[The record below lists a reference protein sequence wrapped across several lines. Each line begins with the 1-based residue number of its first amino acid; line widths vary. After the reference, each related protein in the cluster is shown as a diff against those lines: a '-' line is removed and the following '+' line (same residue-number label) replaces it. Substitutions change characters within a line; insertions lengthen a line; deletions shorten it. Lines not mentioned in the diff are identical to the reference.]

1 MANKKP
7 QISLSSAEEVRDKI
21 TAKQAKQIKAMFTK
35 LAKEA
40 REKAKKLEGR
50 DNISSIIQKKYLE
63 DLAKELEHQL
73 NADFA
78 KLKKNLEQDM
88 TQVSESVIDCV
99 REFEESVGMP
109 ISNSWL
115 NVPVDA
121 VEAVQSGK
129 LYAGNWTLSSRIWGM
144 EKKVSKDIHT
154 VIAEGIAANKS
165 AYDIAK
171 DLEKYVD
178 PKAKKD
184 WNWSKVY
191 PGTNRKVDYS
201 AQRLARTMV
210 SHAYQFSFVE
220 STKDNPFITKYKWIS
235 SHDKRV
241 CPICKERDGK
251 LFDKDKLPLD
261 HPNGRCTFVSVFEK
275 SSMQISD
282 EMAAWVKG
290 KEGDFPKIDEYMK
303 KKFGTD
309 RYEKAMQM
317 AQQGMKQEVPVDRKT
332 YIDKIKNSGKFDDME
347 ESYRK
352 VVFDY
357 IEKMPDD
364 SLMLFGNTIE
374 NVTMDYSNLNSSSYR
389 FRTGLLMLNEDVSD
403 DKSAMVFFHEFGHY
417 IDDTSVNGINLI
429 TKIGDDRYSFDVD
442 TISARISLKYDWA
455 KNARIKDLD
464 SFLKKVGF
472 EGYEVDEY
480 AAIRMKDDGRV
491 VGFTWGENEQESK
504 YLMSKVNSYFDEKT
518 KKREYEDF
526 LYDKGMPRRPNWD
539 EYYETYETPKRK
551 TQKVRERYKGAGEKY
566 QSAMNEYYDKRDKF
580 EKEHDM
586 SSLYEEMR
594 KAEEKYEER
603 KRKVHPI
610 SDSID
615 AIAGGQF
622 GSIVNYGGHTT
633 DYYGTNDNAV
643 AEIWANYFQAKV
655 QDDREILDMF
665 EEVMPETKKILDECF
680 EDIVDKARG

>member
-1 MANKKP
+1 MAKKKP

-21 TAKQAKQIKAMFTK
+21 TAKQTKQIQAMFTK

-78 KLKKNLEQDM
+78 NLKKNLEQDM

-144 EKKVSKDIHT
+144 EKKVMKDINT

-220 STKDNPFITKYKWIS
+220 STKDNPYITKYKWIS

-261 HPNGRCTFVSVFEK
+261 HPNGRCTFVSVFNK
-275 SSMQISD
+275 SATQISD

-290 KEGDFPKIDEYMK
+290 KEGDFPKLDEYMK
-303 KKFGTD
+303 KRFGTD
-309 RYEKAMQM
+309 RYDKAMQM
-317 AQQGMKQEVPVDRKT
+317 AQQAMEQKVEKESGRRTIVDGDPDAINKWNRRDEEFDFEIEDVIN
-332 YIDKIKNSGKFDDME
+332 YQGFDGIPRIVDADKFDE
-347 ESYRK
+347 LVKKSNFIAQR
-352 VVFDY
+352 
-357 IEKMPDD
+357 
-364 SLMLFGNTIE
+364 T
-374 NVTMDYSNLNSSSYR
+374 YSASS
-389 FRTGLLMLNEDVSD
+389 
-403 DKSAMVFFHEFGHY
+403 
-417 IDDTSVNGINLI
+417 
-429 TKIGDDRYSFDVD
+429 
-442 TISARISLKYDWA
+442 
-455 KNARIKDLD
+455 
-464 SFLKKVGF
+464 
-472 EGYEVDEY
+472 
-480 AAIRMKDDGRV
+480 
-491 VGFTWGENEQESK
+491 Q
-504 YLMSKVNSYFDEKT
+504 
-518 KKREYEDF
+518 
-526 LYDKGMPRRPNWD
+526 
-539 EYYETYETPKRK
+539 
-551 TQKVRERYKGAGEKY
+551 
-566 QSAMNEYYDKRDKF
+566 
-580 EKEHDM
+580 
-586 SSLYEEMR
+586 
-594 KAEEKYEER
+594 
-603 KRKVHPI
+603 
-610 SDSID
+610 
-615 AIAGGQF
+615 
-622 GSIVNYGGHTT
+622 
-633 DYYGTNDNAV
+633 
-643 AEIWANYFQAKV
+643 
-655 QDDREILDMF
+655 EILDAYRDQLYDGKWYVDCSTGGAQYGQGMYCAADYDGVLSEGIK
-665 EEVMPETKKILDECF
+665 EEMKHYQELNEKRGNPLSYTETFTLDESAKIIKF
-680 EDIVDKARG
+680 NDLEEMKATNARDLKGHFGKFVDDLDVPEDTKNLIRAKPAFATDEQKRIAEEIYGNMSNEEREEKTQVVAGYVRDAISYANNRYGEITNMNIGSFAVLNGYDAINAEGHGESGSYTVILNRTKLIIKRG

>member
-1 MANKKP
+1 MAKKKP

-21 TAKQAKQIKAMFTK
+21 TARQTKQIQAMFTR

-78 KLKKNLEQDM
+78 NLKKNLEQDM
-88 TQVSESVIDCV
+88 TQVSESVIDCI

-144 EKKVSKDIHT
+144 ERKVIKDIHT

-178 PKAKKD
+178 PKARKD

-220 STKDNPFITKYKWIS
+220 STKDNPFIEKYKWIS

-275 SSMQISD
+275 SATQISD

-317 AQQGMKQEVPVDRKT
+317 AMQGMKQEEKMDRAELSESGKILYSLKKPKRPKKRDFENEDDFYAARDLYYKEKERYESELEKWVSKNMFEPMSKDEADAWAKSNGVKIGNVDGLDTRVIRAYSERFERLSKDFQIVMKYHKDVDIPFT
-332 YIDKIKNSGKFDDME
+332 VDFGKDDIFEAAANWGMRFGGSYKNYTEAIKNFADTRVGGEWFVRGDGTINSLFD
-347 ESYRK
+347 
-352 VVFDY
+352 
-357 IEKMPDD
+357 
-364 SLMLFGNTIE
+364 
-374 NVTMDYSNLNSSSYR
+374 
-389 FRTGLLMLNEDVSD
+389 
-403 DKSAMVFFHEFGHY
+403 HEFGHQVEMA
-417 IDDTSVNGINLI
+417 IRGAGT
-429 TKIGDDRYSFDVD
+429 DRWDK
-442 TISARISLKYDWA
+442 TRGME
-455 KNARIKDLD
+455 KDLID
-464 SFLKKVGF
+464 TVYGKDGMS
-472 EGYEVDEY
+472 EY
-480 AAIRMKDDGRV
+480 ASSHPEELFAE
-491 VGFTWGENEQESK
+491 GFAAW
-504 YLMSKVNSYFDEKT
+504 
-518 KKREYEDF
+518 
-526 LYDKGMPRRPNWD
+526 
-539 EYYETYETPKRK
+539 
-551 TQKVRERYKGAGEKY
+551 
-566 QSAMNEYYDKRDKF
+566 
-580 EKEHDM
+580 
-586 SSLYEEMR
+586 
-594 KAEEKYEER
+594 
-603 KRKVHPI
+603 
-610 SDSID
+610 
-615 AIAGGQF
+615 
-622 GSIVNYGGHTT
+622 YGGEDT
-633 DYYGTNDNAV
+633 
-643 AEIWANYFQAKV
+643 EFAKAFGKFLE
-655 QDDREILDMF
+655 RWIKL
-665 EEVMPETKKILDECF
+665 
-680 EDIVDKARG
+680 

>member
-1 MANKKP
+1 
-7 QISLSSAEEVRDKI
+7 
-21 TAKQAKQIKAMFTK
+21 MFTR

-78 KLKKNLEQDM
+78 NLKKNLEQDM
-88 TQVSESVIDCV
+88 TQVSESVIDCI

-144 EKKVSKDIHT
+144 ERKVIKDIHT

-220 STKDNPFITKYKWIS
+220 ATKDNPFIAKYKWIS

-261 HPNGRCTFVSVFEK
+261 HPNGRCTFVSVFNK
-275 SSMQISD
+275 SDTQISD

-290 KEGDFPKIDEYMK
+290 KEGDFPKLDAYMK

-317 AQQGMKQEVPVDRKT
+317 AMQGMKQEGKSVYKDFVPKNAKEFTEKYGIESVELNEEVFED
-332 YIDKIKNSGKFDDME
+332 IDKTLKWYLENIPGFKIGKGGAIGSIKYSQYDDVIAYFRTKE
-347 ESYRK
+347 NNL
-352 VVFDY
+352 Y
-357 IEKMPDD
+357 INKDNLD
-364 SLMLFGNTIE
+364 RIGFNTIAHE
-374 NVTMDYSNLNSSSYR
+374 LVHGNINTL
-389 FRTGLLMLNEDVSD
+389 GL
-403 DKSAMVFFHEFGHY
+403 
-417 IDDTSVNGINLI
+417 
-429 TKIGDDRYSFDVD
+429 
-442 TISARISLKYDWA
+442 SL
-455 KNARIKDLD
+455 
-464 SFLKKVGF
+464 
-472 EGYEVDEY
+472 EE
-480 AAIRMKDDGRV
+480 
-491 VGFTWGENEQESK
+491 
-504 YLMSKVNSYFDEKT
+504 
-518 KKREYEDF
+518 
-526 LYDKGMPRRPNWD
+526 
-539 EYYETYETPKRK
+539 
-551 TQKVRERYKGAGEKY
+551 
-566 QSAMNEYYDKRDKF
+566 RDK
-580 EKEHDM
+580 
-586 SSLYEEMR
+586 
-594 KAEEKYEER
+594 
-603 KRKVHPI
+603 I
-610 SDSID
+610 
-615 AIAGGQF
+615 
-622 GSIVNYGGHTT
+622 
-633 DYYGTNDNAV
+633 
-643 AEIWANYFQAKV
+643 
-655 QDDREILDMF
+655 
-665 EEVMPETKKILDECF
+665 TKKIKKEVFESFGIKPTKKNISLYVSDYAATDDEECIAEAVSRYYSANSRGRKTNDVCTAFFNKFKELF
-680 EDIVDKARG
+680 E

>member
-1 MANKKP
+1 
-7 QISLSSAEEVRDKI
+7 
-21 TAKQAKQIKAMFTK
+21 MFTR

-40 REKAKKLEGR
+40 REKAKKFEGR

-78 KLKKNLEQDM
+78 NLKKNLEQDM

-154 VIAEGIAANKS
+154 VIAEGIAANRS

-220 STKDNPFITKYKWIS
+220 STKDNPFIAKYKWIS

-261 HPNGRCTFVSVFEK
+261 HPNGRCTFVSVFNK
-275 SSMQISD
+275 SATQISD

-290 KEGDFPKIDEYMK
+290 KEGDFPKLDEYMK

-317 AQQGMKQEVPVDRKT
+317 AQQGMKQEGKPVYKDFVPKNAKELSEKYGIDCSGIKGDAVKNIDRMLSVFRDDFGIDISKTLRTIDTKNPRRLRNSAYVDYVASYDR
-332 YIDKIKNSGKFDDME
+332 NFDIVLHVNKERNDT
-347 ESYRK
+347 
-352 VVFDY
+352 FDF
-357 IEKMPDD
+357 DT
-364 SLMLFGNTIE
+364 S
-374 NVTMDYSNLNSSSYR
+374 V
-389 FRTGLLMLNEDVSD
+389 
-403 DKSAMVFFHEFGHY
+403 HEFGH
-417 IDDTSVNGINLI
+417 VINLAYA
-429 TKIGDDRYSFDVD
+429 KVKNKPLLDDRFADDLIETVFRDNGFPFVKGKPSKEFIMKQVSQYASTNSLE
-442 TISARISLKYDWA
+442 TIAEVVREKVVENRSNDLIDAVYDKLKGW
-455 KNARIKDLD
+455 
-464 SFLKKVGF
+464 
-472 EGYEVDEY
+472 VDE
-480 AAIRMKDDGRV
+480 I
-491 VGFTWGENEQESK
+491 NEF
-504 YLMSKVNSYFDEKT
+504 N
-518 KKREYEDF
+518 
-526 LYDKGMPRRPNWD
+526 
-539 EYYETYETPKRK
+539 RK
-551 TQKVRERYKGAGEKY
+551 
-566 QSAMNEYYDKRDKF
+566 
-580 EKEHDM
+580 
-586 SSLYEEMR
+586 
-594 KAEEKYEER
+594 
-603 KRKVHPI
+603 
-610 SDSID
+610 
-615 AIAGGQF
+615 
-622 GSIVNYGGHTT
+622 
-633 DYYGTNDNAV
+633 
-643 AEIWANYFQAKV
+643 
-655 QDDREILDMF
+655 
-665 EEVMPETKKILDECF
+665 
-680 EDIVDKARG
+680 

>member
-1 MANKKP
+1 
-7 QISLSSAEEVRDKI
+7 
-21 TAKQAKQIKAMFTK
+21 MFTR

-78 KLKKNLEQDM
+78 NLKKNLEQDM

-144 EKKVSKDIHT
+144 ERKVIKDIHT

-220 STKDNPFITKYKWIS
+220 STKDNPFIAKYKWIS

-275 SSMQISD
+275 SATQISD

-317 AQQGMKQEVPVDRKT
+317 AMQGMKQETGKVEQSENDIIQKRFLEKHGFSKDNMPEGYVKFFMELEKNTEDFELFFKMAKEKGLNGPKFYNEYIVNHKWSNATKSTINKAIDNVVENAEYNPILDLEKLVDETVKASRFDR
-332 YIDKIKNSGKFDDME
+332 DKW
-347 ESYRK
+347 
-352 VVFDY
+352 
-357 IEKMPDD
+357 IEM
-364 SLMLFGNTIE
+364 
-374 NVTMDYSNLNSSSYR
+374 LNSN
-389 FRTGLLMLNEDVSD
+389 NEEKFNEWTKEWISNVASK
-403 DKSAMVFFHEFGHY
+403 DKSAVRRYTGSMYEHMNKLLRDPEKEKSLQSAQFISKVEDLIEKCKSALSKAKLPEDIVVRRGNDYNVLTSFGLA
-417 IDDTSVNGINLI
+417 DGPI
-429 TKIGDDRYSFDVD
+429 TK
-442 TISARISLKYDWA
+442 
-455 KNARIKDLD
+455 
-464 SFLKKVGF
+464 
-472 EGYEVDEY
+472 E
-480 AAIRMKDDGRV
+480 
-491 VGFTWGENEQESK
+491 
-504 YLMSKVNSYFDEKT
+504 KVNSVIGAMVEEKSFLSTSINRGTEYDDCKYEYIIKLPKGSQAVYVDSFSYHEGEKEVLVNAGGKYMIEDVDFDENGNVT
-518 KKREYEDF
+518 KIYMT
-526 LYDKGMPRRPNWD
+526 LMNL
-539 EYYETYETPKRK
+539 
-551 TQKVRERYKGAGEKY
+551 
-566 QSAMNEYYDKRDKF
+566 QS
-580 EKEHDM
+580 
-586 SSLYEEMR
+586 
-594 KAEEKYEER
+594 
-603 KRKVHPI
+603 
-610 SDSID
+610 
-615 AIAGGQF
+615 
-622 GSIVNYGGHTT
+622 
-633 DYYGTNDNAV
+633 
-643 AEIWANYFQAKV
+643 
-655 QDDREILDMF
+655 
-665 EEVMPETKKILDECF
+665 
-680 EDIVDKARG
+680 

>member
-1 MANKKP
+1 
-7 QISLSSAEEVRDKI
+7 
-21 TAKQAKQIKAMFTK
+21 MFTK

-73 NADFA
+73 NADFVN
-78 KLKKNLEQDM
+78 LKKNIEQDM

-144 EKKVSKDIHT
+144 EKKVMKDINT

-261 HPNGRCTFVSVFEK
+261 HPNGRCTFVSVFNK
-275 SSMQISD
+275 SATQISD

-309 RYEKAMQM
+309 RYDKAMQM
-317 AQQGMKQEVPVDRKT
+317 AMQGMKLKDVKEDIDIEDKLRIEAERAQKEFDEIAAEMNKEMMEIIASGGDVQKIVDMNIRFGPKLNAAKEKMDKSKQAFSDFSMRKGGHLTKEDFISSLPDEFLNKYNYEYEVKNKEAISGILGKWCAEG
-332 YIDKIKNSGKFDDME
+332 YEEMKENAFLEALIKNSDRKFNGKELFRGMSISDD
-347 ESYRK
+347 
-352 VVFDY
+352 
-357 IEKMPDD
+357 
-364 SLMLFGNTIE
+364 L
-374 NVTMDYSNLNSSSYR
+374 
-389 FRTGLLMLNEDVSD
+389 LNELDVGAEFAQKGLSSWSTNVVSALEFATNNKKPVIFI
-403 DKSAMVFFHEFGHY
+403 DKTKGEREAISIKAFSGRPWEDEVLYSGKVDFVVLKKKKELFKY
-417 IDDTSVNGINLI
+417 KDRNGIN
-429 TKIGDDRYSFDVD
+429 KER
-442 TISARISLKYDWA
+442 
-455 KNARIKDLD
+455 
-464 SFLKKVGF
+464 
-472 EGYEVDEY
+472 EVHIIE
-480 AAIRMKDDGRV
+480 V
-491 VGFTWGENEQESK
+491 
-504 YLMSKVNSYFDEKT
+504 
-518 KKREYEDF
+518 
-526 LYDKGMPRRPNWD
+526 
-539 EYYETYETPKRK
+539 
-551 TQKVRERYKGAGEKY
+551 
-566 QSAMNEYYDKRDKF
+566 
-580 EKEHDM
+580 
-586 SSLYEEMR
+586 
-594 KAEEKYEER
+594 ER
-603 KRKVHPI
+603 K
-610 SDSID
+610 
-615 AIAGGQF
+615 
-622 GSIVNYGGHTT
+622 
-633 DYYGTNDNAV
+633 
-643 AEIWANYFQAKV
+643 
-655 QDDREILDMF
+655 
-665 EEVMPETKKILDECF
+665 
-680 EDIVDKARG
+680 

>member
-1 MANKKP
+1 MAKKKP

-21 TAKQAKQIKAMFTK
+21 TAKQTKQIQAMFTK

-73 NADFA
+73 NADFVN
-78 KLKKNLEQDM
+78 LKKNLEQDM

-144 EKKVSKDIHT
+144 ERKVMKDIHT

-171 DLEKYVD
+171 DLEKYVN

-220 STKDNPFITKYKWIS
+220 STKDNPFIAKYKWIS

-261 HPNGRCTFVSVFEK
+261 HPNGRCTFVSVFDK
-275 SSMQISD
+275 SATQISD

-290 KEGDFPKIDEYMK
+290 KEGDFPKLDEYMK

-317 AQQGMKQEVPVDRKT
+317 AMQGMKQETGKVDYDKVRKEAVQNAVLTNPKHGKSVWYSTNCQRCVPAWEYRQRGLDVTAMPSYDGDKLKLSPYSMWKVNLFDSDKTQRVQKDR
-332 YIDKIKNSGKFDDME
+332 DGNGFLKIKDFLIQCGDGSRVQIIVEWDVDDLFVDSGH
-347 ESYRK
+347 
-352 VVFDY
+352 VFCAQNIGGEILFLDPQVGKY
-357 IEKMPDD
+357 GKEVEK
-364 SLMLFGNTIE
+364 
-374 NVTMDYSNLNSSSYR
+374 Y
-389 FRTGLLMLNEDVSD
+389 
-403 DKSAMVFFHEFGHY
+403 
-417 IDDTSVNGINLI
+417 
-429 TKIGDDRYSFDVD
+429 FDVVKNGS
-442 TISARISLKYDWA
+442 TSWLRIDNRDLNDA
-455 KNARIKDLD
+455 NIKDVI
-464 SFLKKVGF
+464 S
-472 EGYEVDEY
+472 GY
-480 AAIRMKDDGRV
+480 
-491 VGFTWGENEQESK
+491 GE
-504 YLMSKVNSYFDEKT
+504 
-518 KKREYEDF
+518 
-526 LYDKGMPRRPNWD
+526 
-539 EYYETYETPKRK
+539 
-551 TQKVRERYKGAGEKY
+551 
-566 QSAMNEYYDKRDKF
+566 
-580 EKEHDM
+580 
-586 SSLYEEMR
+586 
-594 KAEEKYEER
+594 
-603 KRKVHPI
+603 
-610 SDSID
+610 
-615 AIAGGQF
+615 
-622 GSIVNYGGHTT
+622 
-633 DYYGTNDNAV
+633 
-643 AEIWANYFQAKV
+643 
-655 QDDREILDMF
+655 
-665 EEVMPETKKILDECF
+665 
-680 EDIVDKARG
+680 

>member
-1 MANKKP
+1 MAKKKP

-21 TAKQAKQIKAMFTK
+21 TAKQTKQIQAMFTK

-78 KLKKNLEQDM
+78 NLKKNLEQDM

-144 EKKVSKDIHT
+144 ERKVSKDIHT

-261 HPNGRCTFVSVFEK
+261 HPNGRCTFVSVFNK
-275 SSMQISD
+275 SATQISD

-309 RYEKAMQM
+309 RYDKAMQM
-317 AQQGMKQEVPVDRKT
+317 AQQVMKQQESGNKITVKKKVPEFTWQQKKFLSEYGYTVDN
-332 YIDKIKNSGKFDDME
+332 IP
-347 ESYRK
+347 
-352 VVFDY
+352 DY
-357 IEKMPDD
+357 DTWFSVSSFKDFD
-364 SLMLFGNTIE
+364 SLLT
-374 NVTMDYSNLNSSSYR
+374 
-389 FRTGLLMLNEDVSD
+389 
-403 DKSAMVFFHEFGHY
+403 
-417 IDDTSVNGINLI
+417 
-429 TKIGDDRYSFDVD
+429 
-442 TISARISLKYDWA
+442 
-455 KNARIKDLD
+455 
-464 SFLKKVGF
+464 
-472 EGYEVDEY
+472 Y
-480 AAIRMKDDGRV
+480 A
-491 VGFTWGENEQESK
+491 N
-504 YLMSKVNSYFDEKT
+504 N
-518 KKREYEDF
+518 
-526 LYDKGMPRRPNWD
+526 KGMSIN
-539 EYYETYETPKRK
+539 EYYEKYI
-551 TQKVRERYKGAGEKY
+551 QKVKYKWKEEVVPYPGDSDGSKFDREEWLDILSKNSIRDLEK
-566 QSAMNEYYDKRDKF
+566 KF
-580 EKEHDM
+580 DSWIDEL
-586 SSLYEEMR
+586 SY
-594 KAEEKYEER
+594 EEKYAVR
-603 KRKVHPI
+603 KYTSSAYKSMNKYLRGEQSFTEYLDEVNGVKEALKNASKYNDRDIVVRRG
-610 SDSID
+610 SGYNSLKGLLGKKSSID
-615 AIAGGQF
+615 REYVEKNKEKLIGSVCREDGFLSTSPDPSGGF
-622 GSIVNYGGHTT
+622 N
-633 DYYGTNDNAV
+633 
-643 AEIWANYFQAKV
+643 
-655 QDDREILDMF
+655 REIEYIIKVPQGSQGAYIASISEFRSEKEYLLNAGSTF
-665 EEVMPETKKILDECF
+665 VVK
-680 EDIVDKARG
+680 DIDTEYSTIKVYLELVL

>member
-1 MANKKP
+1 
-7 QISLSSAEEVRDKI
+7 
-21 TAKQAKQIKAMFTK
+21 MFTR

-78 KLKKNLEQDM
+78 NLKKNLEQDM
-88 TQVSESVIDCV
+88 TQVSESVIDCIK
-99 REFEESVGMP
+99 EFEESVGMP

-144 EKKVSKDIHT
+144 ERKVIKDIHT

-201 AQRLARTMV
+201 AHRLARTMV

-220 STKDNPFITKYKWIS
+220 STKDNPFIEKYKWIS

-275 SSMQISD
+275 SATQISD

-290 KEGDFPKIDEYMK
+290 KEGDFPKIDAYMK

-309 RYEKAMQM
+309 RYEKAMKM
-317 AQQGMKQEVPVDRKT
+317 AQQGMKQEIKVNEDILADKLSDYVGGGYDLADLLTKEEIA
-332 YIDKIKNSGKFDDME
+332 YIKVNMGVYKKKIYRVEESQFTADKIDVGDVFSFDGDLRSFTKSIDYASKIIADEDDIFEYPVIFETVGEVDVFEMAEYAEDYYEDQSEVLSAGKFKLLRIEERMISGKKI
-347 ESYRK
+347 K
-352 VVFDY
+352 VYV
-357 IEKMPDD
+357 IEK
-364 SLMLFGNTIE
+364 N
-374 NVTMDYSNLNSSSYR
+374 
-389 FRTGLLMLNEDVSD
+389 
-403 DKSAMVFFHEFGHY
+403 
-417 IDDTSVNGINLI
+417 
-429 TKIGDDRYSFDVD
+429 
-442 TISARISLKYDWA
+442 
-455 KNARIKDLD
+455 
-464 SFLKKVGF
+464 
-472 EGYEVDEY
+472 
-480 AAIRMKDDGRV
+480 
-491 VGFTWGENEQESK
+491 
-504 YLMSKVNSYFDEKT
+504 
-518 KKREYEDF
+518 
-526 LYDKGMPRRPNWD
+526 KG
-539 EYYETYETPKRK
+539 
-551 TQKVRERYKGAGEKY
+551 G
-566 QSAMNEYYDKRDKF
+566 
-580 EKEHDM
+580 
-586 SSLYEEMR
+586 
-594 KAEEKYEER
+594 
-603 KRKVHPI
+603 
-610 SDSID
+610 
-615 AIAGGQF
+615 
-622 GSIVNYGGHTT
+622 
-633 DYYGTNDNAV
+633 
-643 AEIWANYFQAKV
+643 
-655 QDDREILDMF
+655 
-665 EEVMPETKKILDECF
+665 
-680 EDIVDKARG
+680 

>member
-1 MANKKP
+1 MAKKKP

-21 TAKQAKQIKAMFTK
+21 TAKQAKQIKAMFSN

-40 REKAKKLEGR
+40 REKAEKLKGK
-50 DNISSIIQKKYLE
+50 DNISSIIQRKYLE

-78 KLKKNLEQDM
+78 NLKKNLEQDM

-144 EKKVSKDIHT
+144 EKKVMKDINT

-220 STKDNPFITKYKWIS
+220 STKDNPFIEKYKWIS

-261 HPNGRCTFVSVFEK
+261 HPNGRCTFVSVFNK
-275 SSMQISD
+275 SATQISD

-309 RYEKAMQM
+309 RYDKAMQM
-317 AQQGMKQEVPVDRKT
+317 AMQGMKQEVGKVEKVKLIRGSDDPEITGAIKDFYLPSGVRGNLEYYESIKT
-332 YIDKIKNSGKFDDME
+332 YSEFEKFFESRGIKLETDLESLKTLYKDDEKEAVSSLAIKIAVAIDSYKEVFGKDALSKLKKIVLYSEDETATASYRYNAIGENDPTAGSIHFRDWSASGKT
-347 ESYRK
+347 
-352 VVFDY
+352 VFH
-357 IEKMPDD
+357 ELAHAFQD
-364 SLMLFGNTIE
+364 SHAKRGE
-374 NVTMDYSNLNSSSYR
+374 DAVSYSNRMVVEAAL
-389 FRTGLLMLNEDVSD
+389 
-403 DKSAMVFFHEFGHY
+403 DKSAR
-417 IDDTSVNGINLI
+417 T
-429 TKIGDDRYSFDVD
+429 YSGADADAIEAERFAD
-442 TISARISLKYDWA
+442 AFA
-455 KNARIKDLD
+455 NA
-464 SFLKKVGF
+464 FYTG
-472 EGYEVDEY
+472 EDEY
-480 AAIRMKDDGRV
+480 IEFLERV
-491 VGFTWGENEQESK
+491 
-504 YLMSKVNSYFDEKT
+504 
-518 KKREYEDF
+518 KK
-526 LYDKGMPRRPNWD
+526 N
-539 EYYETYETPKRK
+539 
-551 TQKVRERYKGAGEKY
+551 
-566 QSAMNEYYDKRDKF
+566 
-580 EKEHDM
+580 EKE
-586 SSLYEEMR
+586 
-594 KAEEKYEER
+594 
-603 KRKVHPI
+603 
-610 SDSID
+610 
-615 AIAGGQF
+615 
-622 GSIVNYGGHTT
+622 N
-633 DYYGTNDNAV
+633 
-643 AEIWANYFQAKV
+643 
-655 QDDREILDMF
+655 
-665 EEVMPETKKILDECF
+665 TK
-680 EDIVDKARG
+680 